1 MKRLTFSLL
10 SILCLGLSLGLS
22 SCDEDQERAAYLS
35 GEWTGD
41 MGMYFSTGNYDYQ
54 AAYTDIRFIPY
65 DSYSASG
72 EGEQIDY
79 FDRPCP
85 IRYQSFYF
93 RWSIDN
99 GRISLFYPYDSQLN
113 TVIYDYSM
121 RDGHFYGWIDGT
133 RFSLVK
139 LVDYDYWN
147 LYGDNYYGYEYYD
160 DYYYAKSRNGQRPD
174 TTAFHAF
181 RRMTPQQ

>member
-1 MKRLTFSLL
+1 MKHLAFSLL
-10 SILCLGLSLGLS
+10 TLVSISLGLCLS
-22 SCDEDQERAAYLS
+22 SCDEDEDRAAYLS

-41 MGMYFSTGNYDYQ
+41 MGMVFSDGYVDYQ

-65 DSYSASG
+65 GGSSTSG

-79 FDRPCP
+79 FDFPCP

-93 RWSIDN
+93 RWHIDN
-99 GRISLFYPYDSQLN
+99 GRISLYYPYNSQLN
-113 TVIYDYSM
+113 VMIYDYSM
-121 RDGHFYGWIDGT
+121 RDGHFYGWIDDT

-139 LVDYDYWN
+139 LVNYNSWY
-147 LYGDNYYGYEYYD
+147 LYGDDYYGYQYYD
-160 DYYYAKSRNGQRPD
+160 DYYYAKSRNVQKPD
-174 TTAFHAF
+174 TSQFHAF